1 MHRFPQR
8 QCQAHNYIGSR
19 APWYV
24 WTGEHRT
31 PKKGEYYRSG
41 AIPAAYLAT
50 TDDITI
56 EYDIMRPATI
66 TRRCPKCHTALE
78 CQ

>member
-1 MHRFPQR
+1 MAVPKR
-8 QCQAHNYIGSR
+8 QCQAHDYVGSR

-24 WTGEHRT
+24 WTGEHRA

-50 TDDITI
+50 TDGITI
-56 EYDIMRPATI
+56 EYDIMRLAEVTK
-66 TRRCPKCHTALE
+66 RCPHCRVALE
-78 CQ
+78 CK